1 MIKLTSPAE
10 NAQDKRKQRRQNA
23 NLTGCGCGFF
33 ALMLGVGVMNLTVWL
48 FYPGLAVWLI
58 LLPLCS
64 VLVRKTGK
72 CRPLL
77 YAMRTAGITLLILPA
92 LMTILCLSF
101 PKVPALYR
109 VRRFLYREGVC
120 DRYHSGVLM
129 PEHLPDSITRYEFKA
144 RVQAPAQDYSP
155 DAVLLL
161 NTDQSWLHAY
171 EDSLAADEG
180 LIRIENTVPEQY
192 DEESG
197 EEKTERPCPELLP
210 HWVFYPNNITDDL
223 QHAVFYLPQE
233 TEGKPAR
240 YAGAMINYETGLLV
254 VWI

>member
-1 MIKLTSPAE
+1 MIQQISHAE
-10 NAQDKRKQRRQNA
+10 NAQDQRKRRRQSA

-33 ALMLGVGVMNLTVWL
+33 ALMLGVGVMSLTEKL
-48 FYPGLAVWLI
+48 FLPGLAVWLI

-72 CRPLL
+72 GRPLL
-77 YAMRTAGITLLILPA
+77 YAVRTAGITLLILPA

-101 PKVPALYR
+101 SKVPALYR
-109 VRRFLYREGVC
+109 VRRFIYREGVC
-120 DRYHSGVLM
+120 DRFHSGVLM
-129 PEHLPDSITRYEFKA
+129 PERLPDSITQYNFRA

-155 DAVLLL
+155 DAVLVLH
-161 NTDQSWLHAY
+161 TDQSWLHAY

-180 LIRIENTVPEQY
+180 LIRIENTVPEQF

-197 EEKTERPCPELLP
+197 EEQPAQQCPEQLP
-210 HWVFYPNNITDDL
+210 RWVFDPNNITDDL
-223 QHAVFYLPQE
+223 QHAVFYLPQDA
-233 TEGKPAR
+233 EGKPAR